1 MPRFCRPEQK
11 YMIVLD
17 EDKEMPKETRPVFWA
32 KSVSM
37 ADHQIV
43 AEQMDRNT
51 ADSVG
56 EYFDSNVEALA
67 VVITGWE
74 KITNPTDGID
84 IEFSVEAMK
93 EVLTSAEAIE
103 LIRKALYN
111 DEVKPEEKK
120 S

>member
-1 MPRFCRPEQK
+1 MPRFCRPDQK
-11 YMIVLD
+11 YKIVLD
-17 EDKEMPKETRPVFWA
+17 EDKEMPKETQPVFWA

-43 AEQMDRNT
+43 AEQMDRNS
-51 ADSVG
+51 ADSVA
-56 EYFDSNVEALA
+56 EYFDSNIEALA
-67 VVITGWE
+67 VVITGWD
-74 KITNPTDGID
+74 KIID
-84 IEFSVEAMK
+84 PVSGEAVEFSVKAMK
-93 EVLTSAEAIE
+93 KVLTSAEAIQ